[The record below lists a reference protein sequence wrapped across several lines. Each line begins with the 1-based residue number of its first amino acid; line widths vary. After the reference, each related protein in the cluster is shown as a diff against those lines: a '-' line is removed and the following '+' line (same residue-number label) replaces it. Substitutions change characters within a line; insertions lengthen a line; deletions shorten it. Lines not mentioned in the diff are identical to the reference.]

1 MKSAAAQLFIIC
13 AATGCFSAVRANDG
27 TDALPLIN
35 IGESAMVETDNLGKI
50 ITDKGELIMALEDVV
65 GIGEGQCDGSPCIR
79 VFLAR
84 ENAASIA
91 KIKEL
96 LAGIP
101 FAADVSGE
109 FLASSQ

>member
-1 MKSAAAQLFIIC
+1 MI
-13 AATGCFSAVRANDG
+13 D
-27 TDALPLIN
+27 TD
-35 IGESAMVETDNLGKI
+35 DLGQI

-65 GIGEGQCDGSPCIR
+65 GIGEGLCDDSPCIR

-84 ENAASIA
+84 ENVVSLE

-101 FAADVSGE
+101 YAVDVSGE
-109 FLASSQ
+109 FLASPQ

>member
-1 MKSAAAQLFIIC
+1 LKSAAAQLFIIFAAIGCYSTAC
-13 AATGCFSAVRANDG
+13 ANGDS
-27 TDALPLIN
+27 DALTQLN
-35 IGESAMVETDNLGKI
+35 TGEPAMIDTDDLGQI

-65 GIGEGQCDGSPCIR
+65 GIGEGLCEGSPCIR

-84 ENAASIA
+84 ENAVSIA

-109 FLASSQ
+109 FLASPQ

>member
-13 AATGCFSAVRANDG
+13 AAIGCFSAACANGD
-27 TDALPLIN
+27 TDALPPLN
-35 IGESAMVETDNLGKI
+35 IGESAMVETDNLGQI

-65 GIGEGQCDGSPCIR
+65 GIGEGLCDGSPCIR

-84 ENAASIA
+84 ENAVSIA

-96 LAGIP
+96 LAGVP
-101 FAADVSGE
+101 FAADISGE
-109 FLASSQ
+109 FLASPQ